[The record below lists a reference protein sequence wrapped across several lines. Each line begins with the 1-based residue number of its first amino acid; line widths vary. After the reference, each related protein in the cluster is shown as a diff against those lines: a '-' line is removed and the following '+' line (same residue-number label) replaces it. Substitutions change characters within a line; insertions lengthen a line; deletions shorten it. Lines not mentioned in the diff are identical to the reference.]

1 MPSIQS
7 STVPENRLIIGLGAS
22 AGGLEVLQR
31 FLRLM
36 PVDTGFSFLVI
47 QHLAP
52 AMPSLLSEILGRAT
66 TMRVADA
73 EHGAS
78 IEANTVYV
86 LPPNRDLR
94 IEGQTLALDDPRL
107 SGGLHLPFDT
117 CFTSMASQLGV
128 NAVGIV
134 LSGTGH
140 DGTQG
145 CRAILD
151 GGGTTLV
158 QWPDEAAYAGM
169 PSSAIEAGNASHVL
183 TLEQMPEVLLGRKV
197 EPIANTASGESL
209 QQILVHL
216 RTVTGHDFT
225 QYKKTTIARRIER
238 RMQVLQIASE
248 SDYSSLLQRSAV
260 ECQLLFNELLIN
272 VTQFF
277 RDPEAFEVMRV
288 DILEPMLTG
297 GADNDEFRVWVAG
310 CATGEEAYSVAILLH
325 ELLHSHGSLRK
336 VQLFATDLDA
346 EAINIARAGLY
357 PATITHDMSPERLN
371 RYFTAVEGGFRVKK
385 EIREMIV
392 FAVQNVIKDPPFTR
406 LDLLC
411 CRNLMIYLGAAL
423 QNRLIPTFHYSL
435 KPGGVLFLSP
445 SESVGSYA
453 TLFTPLHRRW
463 KFYGVNKTHNRSMQL
478 GSSLSWLPQKISR
491 PPDPVLTMTKETN
504 LAELTRRALLQD
516 FGPASVVTDLAG
528 NILYVHGDTGS
539 YLRPAPGQA
548 SLNVVDMAREGL
560 QLELRNAVRRAAQSG
575 ESTSGHC
582 VTVTGEGT
590 ARPVNLSVRRMAG
603 TSQSEQL
610 LLITFQE
617 TFDAAFAENDGTS
630 QRVVAQ
636 SPPDRVSAL
645 ERDLAYTR
653 ENLQATIDELQ
664 HLNEE
669 LGAANEE
676 MQSTNEELQSSNE
689 ELETSREELQS
700 VNEEL
705 ETSREELQSVN
716 EELVTVNAELQA
728 KIEQLGDMQNDM
740 KNLLD
745 SINIGTIFLDTQL
758 IIRRFTRDAV
768 KLYRLIPKDIGRP
781 LADISSHIHLV
792 DLLVPAQ
799 EVLDM
804 LIPQEIELC
813 TVSGDWFLARLAPYR
828 TLDNVIGGVV
838 MTFHDINSRIINERA
853 VQAARELAEAIVDT
867 VIEPLLVLDQELCVV
882 SASRSYYRAFNT
894 TESQTTGR
902 RLYELNNSQWDIA
915 SLREKLGTIL
925 DDDTSFEG
933 FQVTH
938 HPAGTKPQTIM
949 LNARRV
955 KGEGARPHLI
965 LLAMQPQQSIL

>member
-1 MPSIQS
+1 MPSIQT
-7 STVPENRLIIGLGAS
+7 STVPENRLVVGLGAS

-36 PVDTGFSFLVI
+36 PADTGFSFLVI

-52 AMPSLLSEILGRAT
+52 AMPSLLSEILGRGTSMKVVDAQHG
-66 TMRVADA
+66 VAL
-73 EHGAS
+73 
-78 IEANTVYV
+78 EANTVYV
-86 LPPNRDLR
+86 LPPNRDLC
-94 IEGQTLALDDPRL
+94 IEGNTLVLQAART
-107 SGGLHLPFDT
+107 SGGLHLPIDI
-117 CFTSMASQLGV
+117 CFASMASQLGA

-140 DGTQG
+140 DGTRG

-151 GGGTTLV
+151 AGGRTLV
-158 QWPDEAAYAGM
+158 QWPEEATYSGM

-183 TLEQMPEVLLGRKV
+183 TLEQMPELLLGRKV
-197 EPIANTASGESL
+197 DPVANTAVGESL

-248 SDYSSLLQRSAV
+248 AEYSSLLQRSAV

-277 RDPEAFEVMRV
+277 RDPEAFDVMR
-288 DILEPMLTG
+288 DEILGPMLDGEATD
-297 GADNDEFRVWVAG
+297 AEFRVWIAG
-310 CATGEEAYSVAILLH
+310 CASGEEAYSVAIVLH
-325 ELLHSHGSLRK
+325 ELLQSRQSLRK

-346 EAINIARAGLY
+346 EAIKVARAGLY
-357 PATITHDMSPERLN
+357 PATIAQDMSADRLK
-371 RYFTAVEGGFRVKK
+371 RYFTAVEGGYRVRK

-435 KPGGVLFLSP
+435 KPQGVLFLSP
-445 SESVGSYA
+445 SESIGSYA
-453 TLFTPLHRRW
+453 TLFNTLHRKW
-463 KFYGVNKTHNRSMQL
+463 KFYRVNKAHNNRLMQM

-491 PPDPVLTMTKETN
+491 PPDRTLTLTKETN

-528 NILYVHGDTGS
+528 NVLYVHGDTGS

-560 QLELRNAVRRAAQSG
+560 QLELRSAVRRATQSA
-575 ESTSGHC
+575 ESTSGHL
-582 VTVTGEGT
+582 VTVTGDGI
-590 ARPVNLSVRRMAG
+590 ARRVNLSVRRMAG
-603 TSQSEQL
+603 ASQGEQL

-617 TFDAAFAENDGTS
+617 TADPAFVETDGETQS
-630 QRVVAQ
+630 VVAQ
-636 SPPDRVSAL
+636 PPPDRLHLL

-664 HLNEE
+664 HTNEE

-676 MQSTNEELQSSNE
+676 MQSTNEELQSS
-689 ELETSREELQS
+689 
-700 VNEEL
+700 NEEL

-781 LADISSHIHLV
+781 LADISSHIQSV

-804 LIPQEIELC
+804 LIPQEVELC

-828 TLDNVIGGVV
+828 TLDNVISGVV
-838 MTFHDINSRIINERA
+838 MTFHDINSRIGNERA

-867 VIEPLLVLDQELCVV
+867 VIEPLLLLDQDLCVV
-882 SASRSYYRAFNT
+882 SASRSYYRTFATN
-894 TESQTTGR
+894 ESQTTGR
-902 RLYELNNSQWDIA
+902 RLYELNNGQWDIA
-915 SLREKLGTIL
+915 ALRMKLGTIL
-925 DDDTSFEG
+925 EDDTSFDG
-933 FQVTH
+933 FEVTH
-938 HPAGTKPQTIM
+938 HLTGTGPQTIV

-955 KGEGARPHLI
+955 TGEGARPHLI
-965 LLAMQPQQSIL
+965 LLAMQPQPSIL

>member
-1 MPSIQS
+1 MPSIQT
-7 STVPENRLIIGLGAS
+7 STVPENRLVVGLGAS

-36 PVDTGFSFLVI
+36 PADTGFSFLVI

-52 AMPSLLSEILGRAT
+52 AMPSLLSEILGRGT
-66 TMRVADA
+66 SMKVVDA
-73 EHGAS
+73 QHGAAL
-78 IEANTVYV
+78 EANTVYV
-86 LPPNRDLR
+86 LPPNRDLC
-94 IEGQTLALDDPRL
+94 IEGNTLVLQAART
-107 SGGLHLPFDT
+107 SGGLHLPIDI
-117 CFTSMASQLGV
+117 CFASMASQLGA

-140 DGTQG
+140 DGTRG

-151 GGGTTLV
+151 AGGRTLV
-158 QWPDEAAYAGM
+158 QWPEEATYSGM

-183 TLEQMPEVLLGRKV
+183 TLEQMPELLLGRKV
-197 EPIANTASGESL
+197 DPVANTAVGESL

-248 SDYSSLLQRSAV
+248 AEYSSLLQRSAV

-277 RDPEAFEVMRV
+277 RDPEAFDVMR
-288 DILEPMLTG
+288 DEILGPMLDGEATD
-297 GADNDEFRVWVAG
+297 AEFRVWIAG
-310 CATGEEAYSVAILLH
+310 CASGEEAYSVAIVLH
-325 ELLHSHGSLRK
+325 ELLQSRQSLRK

-346 EAINIARAGLY
+346 EAIKVARAGLY
-357 PATITHDMSPERLN
+357 PPTIAQDMSADRLK
-371 RYFTAVEGGFRVKK
+371 RYFTAVEGGYRVRK

-435 KPGGVLFLSP
+435 KPQGVLFLSP
-445 SESVGSYA
+445 SESIGSYA
-453 TLFTPLHRRW
+453 TLFNTLHRKW
-463 KFYGVNKTHNRSMQL
+463 KFYRVNKAHNNRLMQM

-491 PPDPVLTMTKETN
+491 PPDRTLTLTKETN

-528 NILYVHGDTGS
+528 NVLYVHGDTGS

-560 QLELRNAVRRAAQSG
+560 QLELRSAVRRATQSA
-575 ESTSGHC
+575 ESTSGHL
-582 VTVTGEGT
+582 VTVTGDGI
-590 ARPVNLSVRRMAG
+590 ARRVNLSVRRMAG
-603 TSQSEQL
+603 ASQGEQL

-617 TFDAAFAENDGTS
+617 TADPAFVETDGDTQS
-630 QRVVAQ
+630 VVAQ
-636 SPPDRVSAL
+636 PPPDRLHLL

-664 HLNEE
+664 HTNEE

-676 MQSTNEELQSSNE
+676 MQSTNEELQSS
-689 ELETSREELQS
+689 
-700 VNEEL
+700 NEEL

-781 LADISSHIHLV
+781 LADISSHIQSV

-804 LIPQEIELC
+804 LIPQEVELC

-828 TLDNVIGGVV
+828 TLDNVISGVV
-838 MTFHDINSRIINERA
+838 MTFHDINSRIANERA

-867 VIEPLLVLDQELCVV
+867 VIEPLLLLDQDLCVV
-882 SASRSYYRAFNT
+882 SASRSYYLTFATN
-894 TESQTTGR
+894 ESQTTGR
-902 RLYELNNSQWDIA
+902 RLYELNNGQWDIA
-915 SLREKLGTIL
+915 ALRMKLGTIL
-925 DDDTSFEG
+925 EDDTSFDG
-933 FQVTH
+933 FEVTH
-938 HPAGTKPQTIM
+938 HLTGTGPQTIV

-955 KGEGARPHLI
+955 TGEGARPHLI
-965 LLAMQPQQSIL
+965 LLAMQPQPSIL

>member
-1 MPSIQS
+1 MPSIQT
-7 STVPENRLIIGLGAS
+7 STVPENRLVVGLGAS

-36 PVDTGFSFLVI
+36 PADTGFSFLVI

-52 AMPSLLSEILGRAT
+52 AMPSLLSEILGRGTSMKVVDAQHG
-66 TMRVADA
+66 VAL
-73 EHGAS
+73 
-78 IEANTVYV
+78 EANTVYV
-86 LPPNRDLR
+86 LPPNRDLC
-94 IEGQTLALDDPRL
+94 IEGNTLVLQAART
-107 SGGLHLPFDT
+107 SGGLHLPIDI
-117 CFTSMASQLGV
+117 CFASMASQLGA

-134 LSGTGH
+134 LSGTGN
-140 DGTQG
+140 DGTRG

-151 GGGTTLV
+151 AGGRTLV
-158 QWPDEAAYAGM
+158 QWPEEATYSGM

-183 TLEQMPEVLLGRKV
+183 TLEQMPELLLGRKV
-197 EPIANTASGESL
+197 DPVANTAVGESL

-248 SDYSSLLQRSAV
+248 AEYSSLLQRSAV

-277 RDPEAFEVMRV
+277 RDPEAFDVMR
-288 DILEPMLTG
+288 DEILGPMLDGEAT
-297 GADNDEFRVWVAG
+297 DDEFRVWIAG
-310 CATGEEAYSVAILLH
+310 CASGEEAYSVAIVLH
-325 ELLHSHGSLRK
+325 ELLQSRQSLRK

-346 EAINIARAGLY
+346 EAIKVARAGLY
-357 PATITHDMSPERLN
+357 PPTIAQDMSADRLS
-371 RYFTAVEGGFRVKK
+371 RYFTAVEGGYRVRK

-435 KPGGVLFLSP
+435 KPQGVLFLSP

-453 TLFTPLHRRW
+453 TLFNTLHRKW
-463 KFYGVNKTHNRSMQL
+463 KFYRVNKAHNNRLMQM

-491 PPDPVLTMTKETN
+491 PPDRTLTLTKETN

-528 NILYVHGDTGS
+528 NVLYVHGDTGS

-560 QLELRNAVRRAAQSG
+560 QLELRSAVRRATQSA
-575 ESTSGHC
+575 ESTSGHL
-582 VTVTGEGT
+582 VTVTGDGI
-590 ARPVNLSVRRMAG
+590 ARRVNLSVRRMAG
-603 TSQSEQL
+603 ASQGEQL

-617 TFDAAFAENDGTS
+617 TADPAFVETDGDTQS
-630 QRVVAQ
+630 VVAQ
-636 SPPDRVSAL
+636 PPPDRLHLL

-664 HLNEE
+664 HTNEE

-676 MQSTNEELQSSNE
+676 MQSTNEELQSS
-689 ELETSREELQS
+689 
-700 VNEEL
+700 NEEL

-781 LADISSHIHLV
+781 LADISSHIQSV

-804 LIPQEIELC
+804 LIPQEVELC

-828 TLDNVIGGVV
+828 TLDNVISGVV
-838 MTFHDINSRIINERA
+838 MTFHDINSRIANERA

-867 VIEPLLVLDQELCVV
+867 VIEPLLLLDQDLCVV
-882 SASRSYYRAFNT
+882 SASRSYYRTFATN
-894 TESQTTGR
+894 ESQTTGR
-902 RLYELNNSQWDIA
+902 RLYELNNGQWDIA
-915 SLREKLGTIL
+915 ALRMKLGTIL
-925 DDDTSFEG
+925 EDDTSFDG
-933 FQVTH
+933 FEVTH
-938 HPAGTKPQTIM
+938 HLTGTGPQTIV

-955 KGEGARPHLI
+955 TGEGARPHLI
-965 LLAMQPQQSIL
+965 LLAMQPQPSIL

>member
-7 STVPENRLIIGLGAS
+7 STAPENRLVVALGAS

-31 FLRLM
+31 FLKLM

-66 TMRVADA
+66 TMRVVDA
-73 EHGAS
+73 EHGAA

-86 LPPNRDLR
+86 LPPNHDLG
-94 IEGQTLALDDPRL
+94 IEGETLALGVPRM
-107 SGGLHLPFDT
+107 SGGLHLPIDT

-151 GGGTTLV
+151 GGGKTLV
-158 QWPDEAAYAGM
+158 QWPDEAGYGGM

-248 SDYSSLLQRSAV
+248 SDYASLLQRCAA
-260 ECQLLFNELLIN
+260 ECQSLFNELLIN

-277 RDPEAFEVMRV
+277 RDPEAFEVMRT

-297 GADNDEFRVWVAG
+297 EANNDEFRVWVAG

-325 ELLHSHGSLRK
+325 ELLQTHGSLRK

-357 PATITHDMSPERLN
+357 PASIANDISPERLS
-371 RYFTAVEGGFRVKK
+371 RYFTAVDGGFRAKK

-445 SESVGSYA
+445 SESIGSHA
-453 TLFTPLHRRW
+453 TLFSPLHRRW

-548 SLNVVDMAREGL
+548 SLNVVDMAREGM
-560 QLELRNAVRRAAQSG
+560 QLELRSAVRRAAQNA
-575 ESTSGHC
+575 ESTSGHS
-582 VTVTGEGT
+582 VTVTSDGT
-590 ARPVNLSVRRMAG
+590 ARAVNLSVRRMAG

-617 TFDAAFAENDGTS
+617 TCDAGFAENDGTS

-636 SPPDRVSAL
+636 SHPDRVNTL
-645 ERDLAYTR
+645 ERELAYTC
-653 ENLQATIDELQ
+653 ENLQVTIDELQ
-664 HLNEE
+664 HTNEE

-676 MQSTNEELQSSNE
+676 MQSTNEELQSS
-689 ELETSREELQS
+689 
-700 VNEEL
+700 NEEL

-792 DLLVPAQ
+792 DLLAPAQ

-804 LIPQEIELC
+804 LIPQEVELC

-867 VIEPLLVLDQELCVV
+867 VIEPLLVLDQDLCVV
-882 SASRSYYRAFNT
+882 SASRSYYRTFNT

-902 RLYELNNSQWDIA
+902 RLYELNDSQWDIA
-915 SLREKLGTIL
+915 SLRKKLGTIL

-933 FQVTH
+933 FKVTH
-938 HPAGTKPQTIM
+938 HPTGTKPQTIM

-965 LLAMQPQQSIL
+965 LLAMQPQHSLLQA

>member
-1 MPSIQS
+1 
-7 STVPENRLIIGLGAS
+7 
-22 AGGLEVLQR
+22 
-31 FLRLM
+31 M

-52 AMPSLLSEILGRAT
+52 AMPSLLSEILGRST

-73 EHGAS
+73 EHGVS

-86 LPPNRDLR
+86 LPPNRDLSLQ
-94 IEGQTLALDDPRL
+94 GDTLVLDAPRT
-107 SGGLHLPFDT
+107 SGGLHLPIDT
-117 CFTSMASQLGV
+117 CFTSMASQFGPS
-128 NAVGIV
+128 AVGIV

-151 GGGTTLV
+151 GGGKTLV
-158 QWPDEAAYAGM
+158 QWPEEAAYGGM

-197 EPIANTASGESL
+197 EPMANTAAGESL

-248 SDYSSLLQRSAV
+248 TDYSDLLQRSAV

-277 RDPEAFEVMRV
+277 RDPEAFEVMRA

-297 GADNDEFRVWVAG
+297 KASNDEFRVWIAG
-310 CATGEEAYSVAILLH
+310 CASGEEAYSVAIVLH
-325 ELLHSHGSLRK
+325 ELLQTHGSKCK

-346 EAINIARAGLY
+346 EAINIARAGFY
-357 PATITHDMSPERLN
+357 SATIAQEMSPERLS
-371 RYFTAVEGGFRVKK
+371 RYFIAVEGGYRVTK

-411 CRNLMIYLGAAL
+411 CRNLMIYLSAAL
-423 QNRLIPTFHYSL
+423 QNRLIPIFHYSL
-435 KPGGVLFLSP
+435 KSQGVLFLSP
-445 SESVGSYA
+445 SESIGSYA
-453 TLFTPLHRRW
+453 TLFSPLHRKW
-463 KFYGVNKTHNRSMQL
+463 KFYRVNKAHNNRLMQL
-478 GSSLSWLPQKISR
+478 GSTLSWLPQKISR
-491 PPDPVLTMTKETN
+491 PAERTVTSTNETN

-528 NILYVHGDTGS
+528 NILYVHGDTGN

-560 QLELRNAVRRAAQSG
+560 QLEVRSAVRRAAQG
-575 ESTSGHC
+575 GDSTSGQP
-582 VTVTGEGT
+582 VTVTGDGI

-603 TSQSEQL
+603 ASQNEQL

-617 TFDAAFAENDGTS
+617 TSDAAVAESEGTL
-630 QRVVAQ
+630 QRVVEQ
-636 SPPDRVSAL
+636 SPPDRVNSL

-664 HLNEE
+664 HTNEE

-676 MQSTNEELQSSNE
+676 MQSTNEELQSS
-689 ELETSREELQS
+689 
-700 VNEEL
+700 NEEL

-781 LADISSHIHLV
+781 LADISSHIHSV

-804 LIPQEIELC
+804 LIPQEVELC

-828 TLDNVIGGVV
+828 TLDNVISGVV
-838 MTFHDINSRIINERA
+838 MTFHDINSRIANERA
-853 VQAARELAEAIVDT
+853 IQAARELAEAIVDT
-867 VIEPLLVLDQELCVV
+867 VIEPLLLLDHDLCVV
-882 SASRSYYRAFNT
+882 SASRSYYRTFNT

-915 SLREKLGTIL
+915 SLRKKLGTIL
-925 DDDTSFEG
+925 EDDTSFDG
-933 FQVTH
+933 FEVTH
-938 HPAGTKPQTIM
+938 HLTGTRPQTIL

-955 KGEGARPHLI
+955 SGEGARPHLI
-965 LLAMQPQQSIL
+965 LLAMQPQPPIP

>member
-1 MPSIQS
+1 M
-7 STVPENRLIIGLGAS
+7 
-22 AGGLEVLQR
+22 LQR
-31 FLRLM
+31 FLTLM

-73 EHGAS
+73 EHGVS
-78 IEANTVYV
+78 MDANTVYV
-86 LPPNRDLR
+86 LPPNRDLTL
-94 IEGQTLALDDPRL
+94 EGNTLVVQAPMS
-107 SGGLHLPFDT
+107 SGGLHLPIDT
-117 CFTSMASQLGV
+117 CFTSMASELGA

-151 GGGTTLV
+151 GGGKTLV
-158 QWPDEAAYAGM
+158 QWPDEATYSGM

-197 EPIANTASGESL
+197 EPMANTASGESL

-238 RMQVLQIASE
+238 RMQVLQIASQT
-248 SDYSSLLQRSAV
+248 DYSSLLQRSAV

-277 RDPEAFEVMRV
+277 RDPEAFEVMRA

-297 GADNDEFRVWVAG
+297 KAGNDEFRVWIAG
-310 CATGEEAYSVAILLH
+310 CASGEEAYSVAIVLH
-325 ELLHSHGSLRK
+325 ELLQTHGSACK

-357 PATITHDMSPERLN
+357 PETIAQEISPERLS
-371 RYFTAVEGGFRVKK
+371 RYFSPVEGGYRVRK

-423 QNRLIPTFHYSL
+423 QNRLIPIFHYSL
-435 KPGGVLFLSP
+435 KSQGVLFLSP
-445 SESVGSYA
+445 SESIGSYA
-453 TLFTPLHRRW
+453 TLFTAMHRKW
-463 KFYGVNKTHNRSMQL
+463 KFYRVNKAHNNRLMQL

-491 PPDPVLTMTKETN
+491 PADRTLTLNKETN

-548 SLNVVDMAREGL
+548 SLNVIDMAREGL
-560 QLELRNAVRRAAQSG
+560 QLELRSAVRRAAQGG
-575 ESTSGHC
+575 ESTSGQP
-582 VTVTGEGT
+582 VTVTGDGI
-590 ARPVNLSVRRMAG
+590 ARPVHLSVRRMAG
-603 TSQSEQL
+603 ASQSEQL

-617 TFDAAFAENDGTS
+617 TTDAAFADSDGTS

-636 SPPDRVSAL
+636 SPPDRVNSL

-664 HLNEE
+664 HTNEE

-676 MQSTNEELQSSNE
+676 LQSTNEELQSS
-689 ELETSREELQS
+689 
-700 VNEEL
+700 NEEL

-781 LADISSHIHLV
+781 LADISSHIHSV

-804 LIPQEIELC
+804 LIPQEVELC

-828 TLDNVIGGVV
+828 TLDNVISGVV
-838 MTFHDINSRIINERA
+838 MTFHDINSRIANERA
-853 VQAARELAEAIVDT
+853 IQAARELAEAIVDT
-867 VIEPLLVLDQELCVV
+867 VIEPLLLLDHDLCVV
-882 SASRSYYRAFNT
+882 SASRSYYRTFNT
-894 TESQTTGR
+894 TASQTTGR

-915 SLREKLGTIL
+915 SLRKKLGTIL
-925 DDDTSFEG
+925 DDDTSFDG
-933 FQVTH
+933 FEVTH
-938 HPAGTKPQTIM
+938 QLAGTQPQTVL

-955 KGEGARPHLI
+955 SGEGARPHLI
-965 LLAMQPQQSIL
+965 LLAMQPQPSVL

>member
-1 MPSIQS
+1 
-7 STVPENRLIIGLGAS
+7 VPENRLVVGLGAS

-31 FLRLM
+31 FLTLM

-52 AMPSLLSEILGRAT
+52 GTPSLLSEILGRAT

-73 EHGAS
+73 EHGVS
-78 IEANTVYV
+78 MEANTVYV
-86 LPPNRDLR
+86 LPPNRDLTL
-94 IEGQTLALDDPRL
+94 EGNTLVMQAPRT
-107 SGGLHLPFDT
+107 SGGLHLPIDT
-117 CFTSMASQLGV
+117 CFTSMASQLGA

-151 GGGTTLV
+151 GGGKTLV
-158 QWPDEAAYAGM
+158 QWPDEATYSGM

-197 EPIANTASGESL
+197 EPMANTASGESL

-248 SDYSSLLQRSAV
+248 TDYSSLLQRSAV

-277 RDPEAFEVMRV
+277 RDPEAFEVMRA
-288 DILEPMLTG
+288 DILEPMLMG
-297 GADNDEFRVWVAG
+297 KASNDEFRVWIAG
-310 CATGEEAYSVAILLH
+310 CASGEEAYSVAIVLH
-325 ELLHSHGSLRK
+325 ELLQTHESECK

-357 PATITHDMSPERLN
+357 PATIAQEMSPERLS
-371 RYFTAVEGGFRVKK
+371 RYFTAVEGGYRVRK

-423 QNRLIPTFHYSL
+423 QNRLIPIFHYSL
-435 KPGGVLFLSP
+435 KSQGVLFLSP
-445 SESVGSYA
+445 SESIGSYA
-453 TLFTPLHRRW
+453 TLFSPLHRKW
-463 KFYGVNKTHNRSMQL
+463 KFYRVNKAHNNRLMQL

-491 PPDPVLTMTKETN
+491 PADRTLTLNKETN

-560 QLELRNAVRRAAQSG
+560 QLELRSAVRRAAQGG
-575 ESTSGHC
+575 ESTSGLP
-582 VTVTGEGT
+582 VTVTGDGI
-590 ARPVNLSVRRMAG
+590 ARPVHLSVRRMAG
-603 TSQSEQL
+603 ASQSEQL

-617 TFDAAFAENDGTS
+617 TTDAAFAESDGTS

-636 SPPDRVSAL
+636 SPPDRVNSL

-664 HLNEE
+664 HTNEE

-676 MQSTNEELQSSNE
+676 MQSTNEELQSS
-689 ELETSREELQS
+689 
-700 VNEEL
+700 NEEL

-781 LADISSHIHLV
+781 LADISSHIHSV

-804 LIPQEIELC
+804 LIPQEVELC

-828 TLDNVIGGVV
+828 TLDNVISGVV
-838 MTFHDINSRIINERA
+838 MTFHDINSRIANERA
-853 VQAARELAEAIVDT
+853 IQAARELAEAIVDT
-867 VIEPLLVLDQELCVV
+867 VIEPLLLLDHELCVV
-882 SASRSYYRAFNT
+882 SASRSYYRTFNT
-894 TESQTTGR
+894 TASQTTGR

-915 SLREKLGTIL
+915 SLRKKLGTIL
-925 DDDTSFEG
+925 DDDTSFDG
-933 FQVTH
+933 FEVTH
-938 HPAGTKPQTIM
+938 HLTGTRPQTIL

-955 KGEGARPHLI
+955 SGEGARPHLI
-965 LLAMQPQQSIL
+965 LLAMQPQPSIP

>member
-1 MPSIQS
+1 MPSIQT
-7 STVPENRLIIGLGAS
+7 STVPENRLVVGLGAS

-31 FLRLM
+31 FLTLM

-66 TMRVADA
+66 TMRVTDA
-73 EHGAS
+73 EHGVS

-86 LPPNRDLR
+86 LPPNRDLSM
-94 IEGQTLALDDPRL
+94 EGDTVILEAPRT
-107 SGGLHLPFDT
+107 SGGLHLPIDT
-117 CFTSMASQLGV
+117 CFTSMASQFGAG
-128 NAVGIV
+128 AVGIV

-151 GGGTTLV
+151 GGGKTLV
-158 QWPDEAAYAGM
+158 QWPEEAAYSGM

-183 TLEQMPEVLLGRKV
+183 ALEQMPEVLLGRKV
-197 EPIANTASGESL
+197 EQMTTTAAGESL

-248 SDYSSLLQRSAV
+248 TDYSSLLQRSAV

-277 RDPEAFEVMRV
+277 RDPEAFEVMRA
-288 DILEPMLTG
+288 DIFEPMLTG
-297 GADNDEFRVWVAG
+297 KASNDEFRVWIAG
-310 CATGEEAYSVAILLH
+310 CASGEEAYSVAIVLH
-325 ELLHSHGSLRK
+325 ELLQTHGSECK

-346 EAINIARAGLY
+346 EAINIARAGFY
-357 PATITHDMSPERLN
+357 PETIAQEMSPERLN
-371 RYFTAVEGGFRVKK
+371 RYFTAVEGGYRVKK

-411 CRNLMIYLGAAL
+411 CRNLMIYLGSAL
-423 QNRLIPTFHYSL
+423 QNRLIPIFHYSL
-435 KPGGVLFLSP
+435 KSQGVLFLSP
-445 SESVGSYA
+445 SESIGSYA
-453 TLFTPLHRRW
+453 TLFTPLHRKW
-463 KFYGVNKTHNRSMQL
+463 KFYRVNKAHNNRLMQL

-491 PPDPVLTMTKETN
+491 PPDRTLTLTKETN

-560 QLELRNAVRRAAQSG
+560 QLELRSAVRRAAQGG
-575 ESTSGHC
+575 ESTSGQP
-582 VTVTGEGT
+582 VTVTGDGI

-603 TSQSEQL
+603 ASQSEQL

-617 TFDAAFAENDGTS
+617 TSDAAFAENDGTS

-636 SPPDRVSAL
+636 SPPDRVNSL

-664 HLNEE
+664 HTNEE

-676 MQSTNEELQSSNE
+676 MQSTNEELQSS
-689 ELETSREELQS
+689 
-700 VNEEL
+700 NEEL

-781 LADISSHIHLV
+781 LADISSHIHSV

-804 LIPQEIELC
+804 LIPQEVELC

-828 TLDNVIGGVV
+828 TLDNVISGVV
-838 MTFHDINSRIINERA
+838 MTFHDINSRIANERA
-853 VQAARELAEAIVDT
+853 IQAARQLAEAIVDT
-867 VIEPLLVLDQELCVV
+867 VIEPLLLLDHDLCVV
-882 SASRSYYRAFNT
+882 SASRSYYRTFNT

-915 SLREKLGTIL
+915 SLRKKLGTIL
-925 DDDTSFEG
+925 EDDTSFDG
-933 FQVTH
+933 FEVTH
-938 HPAGTKPQTIM
+938 HLTGTRPQTII

-955 KGEGARPHLI
+955 SGEGARPHLI
-965 LLAMQPQQSIL
+965 LLAMQPQPSIP

>member
-1 MPSIQS
+1 MASIPKK
-7 STVPENRLIIGLGAS
+7 TAPETRIVVGLGAS
-22 AGGLEVLQR
+22 AGGLEVLER
-31 FLRLM
+31 FLKLM

-73 EHGAS
+73 EHGVS

-86 LPPNRDLR
+86 LPPNRDLSL
-94 IEGQTLALDDPRL
+94 EGDTLIVEAPRTT
-107 SGGLHLPFDT
+107 GGLHLPIDT
-117 CFTSMASQLGV
+117 CFTSMASQLGAG
-128 NAVGIV
+128 AVGIV

-151 GGGTTLV
+151 GGGKTLV
-158 QWPDEAAYAGM
+158 QWPEEAAYSGM

-197 EPIANTASGESL
+197 ERMANTAAGESL
-209 QQILVHL
+209 RQILVHL

-248 SDYSSLLQRSAV
+248 TDYSSLLQRSAV

-277 RDPEAFEVMRV
+277 RDPEAFEVMGA

-297 GADNDEFRVWVAG
+297 KPGDDEFRVWIAG
-310 CATGEEAYSVAILLH
+310 CASGEEAYSVAIVLH
-325 ELLHSHGSLRK
+325 ELLQTHGSLRK

-346 EAINIARAGLY
+346 EAIKTARAGLY
-357 PATITHDMSPERLN
+357 PATIAHDMSPERLS
-371 RYFTAVEGGFRVKK
+371 RYFTAVEGGYRVKK

-411 CRNLMIYLGAAL
+411 CRNLMIYLGAEL

-435 KPGGVLFLSP
+435 KSHGVLFLSP
-445 SESVGSYA
+445 SESIGNYA
-453 TLFTPLHRRW
+453 ALFTPLHRKW
-463 KFYGVNKTHNRSMQL
+463 KFYRVNKAHNNTLMPL

-491 PPDPVLTMTKETN
+491 PADRTLTLTKETN

-560 QLELRNAVRRAAQSG
+560 QLELRSALRRAAQSG
-575 ESTSGHC
+575 ESTSGHSL
-582 VTVTGEGT
+582 TVTGDGVS
-590 ARPVNLSVRRMAG
+590 RPVNLSVRRMAG

-617 TFDAAFAENDGTS
+617 TSDGASTESDGSS
-630 QRVVAQ
+630 QSVAAQ
-636 SPPDRVSAL
+636 SPPDRVNSL

-664 HLNEE
+664 HTNEE

-700 VNEEL
+700 L
-705 ETSREELQSVN
+705 N

-781 LADISSHIHLV
+781 LADISSHIHSV

-804 LIPQEIELC
+804 LIPQEVELC

-828 TLDNVIGGVV
+828 TLDNVISGVV
-838 MTFHDINSRIINERA
+838 MTFHDINSRIANERA
-853 VQAARELAEAIVDT
+853 IQAARQLAEAIVDT
-867 VIEPLLVLDQELCVV
+867 VIEPLLLLDHDLRVV
-882 SASRSYYRAFNT
+882 SASRSYYRTFDT

-902 RLYELNNSQWDIA
+902 RLYELNNSQWDIP
-915 SLREKLGTIL
+915 SLRKKLGTIL
-925 DDDTSFEG
+925 DDDTSFDGYE
-933 FQVTH
+933 VTH
-938 HPAGTKPQTIM
+938 HLTGTRPQTIL

-955 KGEGARPHLI
+955 LGEGERPHLI
-965 LLAMQPQQSIL
+965 LLAMQPQPPVN